1 MHLVSGNGHAE
12 DLRKLERVQRRWTK
26 QVEGLG
32 ELPYS
37 ERLRQLKLYSVQGRL
52 LRADLIQYWRILHGK
67 SSIAAVE
74 FFTLSHNIG
83 TRGHSL
89 KLLVLRASTEVRKRS
104 FTHRQVPLWNSLPE
118 RVVMAPNLSTFKRLL
133 AEAIPDRLYDFA

>member
-1 MHLVSGNGHAE
+1 MHPAPCLWNTGYAE

-67 SSIAAVE
+67 SSIAAV
-74 FFTLSHNIG
+74 
-83 TRGHSL
+83 
-89 KLLVLRASTEVRKRS
+89 
-104 FTHRQVPLWNSLPE
+104 
-118 RVVMAPNLSTFKRLL
+118 
-133 AEAIPDRLYDFA
+133 